1 MASLILLSFAYR
13 LSQLTL
19 ELPYKNFYISL
30 MSAMPLRAVGTRIAF
45 VVLLLT
51 CTACDLFDYHP
62 YSGKL
67 AFQDLTAENVAKIKA
82 LEEQYT
88 ILGRWDKPVFQFAL
102 ISDTQ
107 GFFAETAD
115 LVQDINRRDVA
126 FVLHAGD
133 LTNFAFTDE
142 FERMHRA
149 LAKLE
154 APYVTV
160 IGNHDCLGDGAK
172 TYEEMYGPL
181 NHSFTFGPNKF
192 IFLNTNYLEMHSEA
206 VPDVNWLE
214 QELRQA
220 PGIEN
225 KFVIAHIAPDD
236 VVANQS
242 KEQAVATLLRQHQVP
257 LFLHGHIHR
266 HRAEEPNQDGVM
278 YVSSASADKRNY
290 VLVTVAGS
298 VVTYEKIDY

>member
-1 MASLILLSFAYR
+1 MKNKPLR
-13 LSQLTL
+13 LSTQWLAL
-19 ELPYKNFYISL
+19 LIV
-30 MSAMPLRAVGTRIAF
+30 SAF
-45 VVLLLT
+45 S
-51 CTACDLFDYHP
+51 ACDAFQYHP
-62 YSGKL
+62 YAGNLEFKG
-67 AFQDLTAENVAKIKA
+67 LTAENVAKIKA
-82 LEEQYT
+82 LEEQYAA
-88 ILGRWDKPVFQFAL
+88 RPSFQFAL

-107 GFFAETAD
+107 GFFSETAD
-115 LVQDINRRDVA
+115 LVQDINGRDVA

-160 IGNHDCLGDGAK
+160 IGNHDCLGDGVK
-172 TYEEMYGPL
+172 TYGEMYGPL

-192 IFLNTNYLEMHSEA
+192 IFLNTNYLELHSED
-206 VPDVNWLE
+206 VPDVPWLE

-220 PGIEN
+220 PGIVN
-225 KFVIAHIAPDD
+225 KIVVAHIPPDD

-242 KEQAVATLLRQHQVP
+242 KEQAVASLLRQHQVP

-266 HRAEEPNQDGVM
+266 YRAEELYQDGVW
-278 YVSSASADKRNY
+278 YVSSASADRRSY
-290 VLVTVAGS
+290 VLVTVAGDQ
-298 VVTYEKIDY
+298 VTYEKTDY